1 MLGGGGVKKYGTTDM
16 KIDKDSV
23 FGKYYYYK

>member
-1 MLGGGGVKKYGTTDM
+1 MLGGGGVKKYGMTDM

-23 FGKYYYYK
+23 FGKYYYK